1 MYESIA
7 SFYDSNIGDVN
18 YDLMAEFLHKVF
30 VTYGTVSNPDAR
42 PILLDAACGTGECT
56 VKMAARGYDMIG
68 LDISPDML
76 QIASEKPGTE
86 QVMWICQDMAEM
98 DLFGTVQAV
107 FCMTDSINHLLEEE
121 KLQGFIAG
129 ASLFTE
135 PGGLLVFDCLT
146 DIYYRDV
153 IDGNTF
159 YQEDEDFCYIWNG
172 EYDGQICDYDI
183 TCFERTEND
192 RYIKLKDSVTE
203 RMWTDGQ
210 LRTVLAEAGYRVVDV
225 FSDLHFTE
233 TDGKE
238 ERRFYVCRKK

>member
-1 MYESIA
+1 M
-7 SFYDSNIGDVN
+7 
-18 YDLMAEFLHKVF
+18 
-30 VTYGTVSNPDAR
+30 
-42 PILLDAACGTGECT
+42 
-56 VKMAARGYDMIG
+56 
-68 LDISPDML
+68 
-76 QIASEKPGTE
+76 
-86 QVMWICQDMAEM
+86 
-98 DLFGTVQAV
+98 
-107 FCMTDSINHLLEEE
+107 
-121 KLQGFIAG
+121 
-129 ASLFTE
+129 
-135 PGGLLVFDCLT
+135 VFDCLT

-159 YQEDEDFCYIWNG
+159 YQEDEEFCYIWNG

-183 TCFERTEND
+183 TSFERTEND

-210 LRTVLAEAGYRVVDV
+210 LRTVLAEAGYCVVNV